1 MKKPKTYADLA
12 AELEPKKKTLYTHPI
27 DPSQMKKLEEWL
39 NSHLW
44 APYKVNYAK
53 FAYKNRDTNVVAYN
67 SGKLVVQGKGTEDF
81 VMFVLEPEIFQAAEF
96 GYEEAHHPEWYEAH
110 AGIDES
116 GKGDLFGPLVSACV
130 IADAEAVRKWQED
143 GLKES
148 KKISSDKAALA
159 MAKKIRDTKGV
170 AVKVSYA
177 NMEKYN
183 ELY

>member
-27 DPSQMKKLEEWL
+27 DARQMKKLEAWL

-44 APYKVNYAK
+44 APYKVEYSA
-53 FAYKNRDTNVVAYN
+53 FAYKNRDTNVVAYK

-81 VMFVLEPEIFQAAEF
+81 VMFVLEPEIFGVAEF

-116 GKGDLFGPLVSACV
+116 GKGDLF
-130 IADAEAVRKWQED
+130 
-143 GLKES
+143 
-148 KKISSDKAALA
+148 
-159 MAKKIRDTKGV
+159 
-170 AVKVSYA
+170 
-177 NMEKYN
+177 
-183 ELY
+183 